1 MSDVKIKNDS
11 GGLIKDSSD
20 LAKNS
25 VTGAEDVYAQQ
36 VSRPSIPRSSASE
49 QPGTVVSARPLISTS
64 DDCQIV
70 HSTDQSSAVRSAAS
84 EIIVQSSY
92 QSQSERN
99 THLSAETLPE
109 TAQPN
114 SGGIPSS
121 YRSNVRTGSLSHARA
136 DALSDARAG
145 SLSDGRIGSL
155 SDGRTSSL
163 SDGRAGSLSDGRAG
177 SLSDG
182 RAGSLSDGR
191 AGSLSDGRA
200 GSLSHA
206 RAPTTSRQE
215 VDISPTSGILTGPAS
230 LAYEHEMPSDVLHD
244 TNDLAVAA
252 VTPVSAAFE
261 VDTDGSRGYIHPRK
275 INSHQGIINA
285 GHAMANGRT
294 IKEQAAIGV
303 REMVSGTGGENESD
317 RNTVMIQRTRRTLV
331 RGSVALYGAN
341 KYRMATRKR
350 ISSNMQKTFAE
361 QEAKLDAI
369 AKAKGI
375 DVTSSTYQAAKQKR
389 KEAADKIIKS
399 KSRSADRRAMVSS
412 AAASVIRDQGDRLKT
427 YEDTGDNLAL
437 EGLVD
442 AKDTALNTYYAVQ
455 STRRAAAFTAKTI
468 SRVTSFSQKIIAH
481 VKAALSQVS
490 GLASKAAAGAPVIL
504 GAAAIFLILAVVSSL
519 IPTFSLKTEDTT
531 LTKLYK
537 YCTNLDA
544 TFSEAVSKQLN
555 RSGFYRIDFYQN
567 GAKSNGTTIWSTET
581 DLDMLLAYYDAMFE
595 DYSASSDLDEDE
607 IEDAAEDAENADGNT
622 DGESDSEESESA
634 INSDN
639 YGKVKKYSKNLWED
653 LYSLSVGTHIETS
666 TSTTTDSDGKT
677 HTSTT
682 RHTILDVYVE
692 TKSLMQLANANARP
706 ADAEDVIYDDVFDT
720 PFGYLTS
727 SQQDVYDVLS
737 EVGTYTALEDVANPF
752 ADPDAEDEPTWSV
765 ARRYG
770 YYIDMPSG
778 NYKPQ
783 LNKGLY
789 ISAQSGDNV
798 FAGFS
803 GEISISG
810 NSVTIKTDSRE
821 ITYGNL
827 SGIQVSSGDT
837 VTSGQLLGSVGDSS
851 PLPSPALYVEYERNG
866 KELNPRFFISGCLSG
881 NSSGVGNGDIVQT
894 ALSQVGT
901 TETPVNQVMYN
912 DWYYG
917 HHVGGIDYPWCA
929 AFVSWCAEQN
939 GYISAGIVPKSASCS
954 GYRDFYTARGEFH
967 LASSG
972 YVPKAGDFV
981 LFSSGSYPQG
991 GAHIGIVISCD
1002 GSYIYTVEGNT
1013 SNDQGF
1019 NPDGGGVW
1027 TKSHAFVAGTSTSGI
1042 WGYCSPSYPAS
1053 SDSEPPAGAQK
1064 IGNFQITHYCPCA
1077 ICNGRT
1083 DGLTASGTKLTPGR
1097 TIAVDSSLIPLGSTV
1112 WIEGYGT
1119 RIAEDTGGAIK
1130 GKHIDML
1137 VSGHTEAYDKGV
1149 VYKDVYIVK

>member
-1 MSDVKIKNDS
+1 MSDVKIKNGSED
-11 GGLIKDSSD
+11 LIKDSSD
-20 LAKNS
+20 LAKNR
-25 VTGAEDVYAQQ
+25 VNGTEDIYTQQ
-36 VSRPSIPRSSASE
+36 ISRPPPPRSEECTGSAVPS
-49 QPGTVVSARPLISTS
+49 RPLISTPDNS
-64 DDCQIV
+64 QIV
-70 HSTDQSSAVRSAAS
+70 HATDQSNTVRASGS

-92 QSQSERN
+92 QAQSEQPAQVDPRELPRQVLHETV
-99 THLSAETLPE
+99 THDRTGAPLSNQYTSERHVP
-109 TAQPN
+109 TAQN
-114 SGGIPSS
+114 
-121 YRSNVRTGSLSHARA
+121 RE
-136 DALSDARAG
+136 SD
-145 SLSDGRIGSL
+145 
-155 SDGRTSSL
+155 
-163 SDGRAGSLSDGRAG
+163 
-177 SLSDG
+177 
-182 RAGSLSDGR
+182 
-191 AGSLSDGRA
+191 
-200 GSLSHA
+200 
-206 RAPTTSRQE
+206 P
-215 VDISPTSGILTGPAS
+215 SPTSGLLTGAAS
-230 LAYEHEMPSDVLHD
+230 LAYERETSSELLHD
-244 TNDLAVAA
+244 ADALAGSA
-252 VTPVSAAFE
+252 VTPVNAAFE
-261 VDTDGSRGYIHPRK
+261 MEADSSRGYIRPRK
-275 INSHQGIINA
+275 SGSHQGVVNA
-285 GHAMANGRT
+285 GHAIFQGQTVR
-294 IKEQAAIGV
+294 EQTAIGA
-303 REMVSGTGGENESD
+303 RELVAGTGGEDEPD
-317 RNTVMIQRTRRTLV
+317 RNAAMVQGMRRTLV

-341 KYRMATRKR
+341 KYRISTRNR
-350 ISSNMQKTFAE
+350 ISANMQQAFQAR
-361 QEAKLDAI
+361 EAKLDAI

-375 DVTSSTYQAAKQKR
+375 DITSASYQAGKQQR
-389 KEAADKIIKS
+389 KAAADKIIKS
-399 KSRSADRRAMVSS
+399 KSHSEGRRTMVSS
-412 AAASVIRDQGDRLKT
+412 AASSLIRDQGDRIKN

-442 AKDTALNTYYAVQ
+442 AKDSAVNTYYAVQ
-455 STRRAAAFTAKTI
+455 TTRRAAAFAARTAG
-468 SRVTSFSQKIIAH
+468 RVSAFSQKVIAH
-481 VKAALSQVS
+481 VKNALTHVG
-490 GLASKAAAGAPVIL
+490 GLATKAAAVAPVIL
-504 GAAAIFLILAVVSSL
+504 GAAAIFLILAVVASL

-531 LTKLYK
+531 LSKLYK

-544 TFSEAVSKQLN
+544 TFSKSVSEQLN

-567 GAKSNGTTIWSTET
+567 GAKSNGTTVWSTET

-595 DYSASSDLDEDE
+595 DYSAISSNADDSNSSLEED
-607 IEDAAEDAENADGNT
+607 IGGAAEDAE
-622 DGESDSEESESA
+622 SSEDKPPSVDEENSP
-634 INSDN
+634 INEDN
-639 YGKVKKYSKNLWED
+639 YSKVKKYSKKLWKQ

-666 TSTTTDSDGKT
+666 TSHYTDSDGKQ

-682 RHTILDVYVE
+682 RHTILDVYVD
-692 TKSLMQLANANARP
+692 TTSLMQLANENARP
-706 ADAEDVIYDDVFDT
+706 ADADDVIYDDVFDT

-752 ADPDAEDEPTWSV
+752 TDPDADEETTWSV

-770 YYIDMPSG
+770 YYIDMPAG
-778 NYKPQ
+778 NYRPQ

-789 ISAQSGDNV
+789 ISAQSGDDV
-798 FAGFS
+798 FAGFG
-803 GEISISG
+803 GEVSVFG
-810 NSVTIKTDSRE
+810 NQVTIETDSRK
-821 ITYGNL
+821 IIYGNL
-827 SGIQVSSGDT
+827 SGIQVSTGDT
-837 VTSGQLLGSVGDSS
+837 VTSGQMLGNVGNSS

-866 KELNPRFFISGCLSG
+866 KELNPRFFISGCISG
-881 NSSGVGNGDIVQT
+881 SSTGVGNGDIVQT

-929 AFVSWCAEQN
+929 AFVSWCADQN
-939 GYISAGIVPKSASCS
+939 GYIASGIVPKSASCS
-954 GYRDFYTARGEFH
+954 GYRDFYSVRGEFH

-1002 GSYIYTVEGNT
+1002 GSRIYTVEGNT

-1053 SDSEPPAGAQK
+1053 SNSQPPAGAQK

-1083 DGLTASGTKLTPGR
+1083 DGLTATGTKLTPGR
-1097 TIAVDSSLIPLGSTV
+1097 TIAVDPSLIPLGSTV

-1137 VSGHTEAYDKGV
+1137 VSGHSEAYDKGV
-1149 VYKDVYIVK
+1149 VYKDIYIVK